1 MKLTASLA
9 AIAAAIAAVST
20 AGAASAQD
28 ATFAFNVAGTSD
40 YVFRGFSQTAEDPAL
55 QLGADATVGNY
66 YVGAW
71 ASNVDFGDET
81 DAEVDLYG
89 GYRTEV
95 AGFAVD
101 VGAIAYLYVGEPNR
115 AAYNYVEAKLAV
127 SRAFGPLTT
136 GVAAYISPDFFGVD
150 EVATYF
156 EANAA
161 FAVTDK
167 LSVSGAVGNQQLDKS
182 DDYVTYNVGA
192 AYAITSNL
200 IADVRYHDTDVD
212 NVGIAEDRVVGT
224 LKVVF

>member
-40 YVFRGFSQTAEDPAL
+40 YVFRGFSQTAEDSAL
-55 QLGADATVGNY
+55 QLGADVTVGNY

-115 AAYNYVEAKLAV
+115 AAYNYVV
-127 SRAFGPLTT
+127 P
-136 GVAAYISPDFFGVD
+136 
-150 EVATYF
+150 
-156 EANAA
+156 
-161 FAVTDK
+161 
-167 LSVSGAVGNQQLDKS
+167 SV
-182 DDYVTYNVGA
+182 
-192 AYAITSNL
+192 
-200 IADVRYHDTDVD
+200 R
-212 NVGIAEDRVVGT
+212 
-224 LKVVF
+224 